1 MRTLSIQMLIA
12 FCLLFSTHIYAQLE
26 VHEQVHE
33 ISRKSMRVYLGGV
46 ETNPEAMTF
55 DMTYVLPS
63 SDRKVKLETYTF
75 DEQLQLIN
83 TKKEEEDIEKVRQR
97 YKWFNFRGDEFT
109 RNLLTASITMGGK
122 LVFRKKEVTYRYS
135 WWYGRYNKSVK
146 TLDKVKPKGDAG
158 EKYIFRGG
166 AYEVDLEETVL
177 VFAGVQGAK
186 NDVIGSTMNYELIK
200 CDKDVN
206 VTVLEKITFDYPHQ
220 PIFAEPIMDDENILN
235 EDMPRD
241 WVVVFAPMGGAA
253 VKGAKLSPKTNEYV
267 YFRISPQGEVKE
279 RLSIT
284 APSNGWRV
292 LQAYEKDG
300 TVFLYGPSLTKDVN
314 SKYIDQVYKTGLVAT
329 TSADAEEK
337 VESNK
342 SSGAFSGFKNMV
354 NTVSGNQDMGTTQ
367 EAIDVMLDELKFT
380 GFSVGKMAD
389 GKVAFLKDTPI
400 AEFNTKSV
408 TPAGQ
413 KKPLEFD
420 GKRFQ
425 TYSINVVSNGDIMIN
440 GQDFKVGK
448 SIIGSSGSDGA
459 RLYRGV
465 YMFQFDPQG
474 NLKHNYG
481 IQLDQKER
489 AGFFNKSPLTSDMFA
504 AESTIYES
512 PDKTKAY
519 WFLHTCRAIEDVT
532 DVDRGF
538 WSTTVTKSW
547 SPLYTF
553 QYGTIDLNEGTAGEF
568 KILGES
574 EKKNYYL
581 MPSNYANELGKYLI
595 VLSETEKGSRILQSR
610 VDISK

>member
-1 MRTLSIQMLIA
+1 M
-12 FCLLFSTHIYAQLE
+12 YAQLE
-26 VHEQVHE
+26 VYEQVHE
-33 ISRKSMRVYLGGV
+33 ISRKSMRGYLGGV

-55 DMTYVLPS
+55 DMIYVLPS

-75 DEQLQLIN
+75 NEQLELIN
-83 TKKEEEDIEKVRQR
+83 TKKEEEDVERVRTR
-97 YKWFNFRGDEFT
+97 YKWFNFRGEEFT
-109 RNLLTASITMGGK
+109 RNLLTASVTLGGK
-122 LVFRKKEVTYRYS
+122 LVFRKKEATYRYS

-146 TLDKVKPKGDAG
+146 TLDKVKPTGEAG

-166 AYEVDLEETVL
+166 AYEVDLDETVL
-177 VFAGVQGAK
+177 VFAGVQGGK
-186 NDVIGSTMNYELIK
+186 NDVIGSTMNYDLIK

-206 VTVLEKITFDYPHQ
+206 ITVLEQVKFDSPHQ
-220 PIFAEPIMDDENILN
+220 PIFSEPILDDEDILN
-235 EDMPRD
+235 EDLPRD
-241 WVVVFAPMGGAA
+241 WVVVFAPMGGPE
-253 VKGAKLSPKTNEYV
+253 VKGASLSPATNQYV
-267 YFRISPQGEVKE
+267 YFRISPRGEIKE
-279 RLSIT
+279 RINIT

-300 TVFLYGPSLTKDVN
+300 AVFLYGPTLTKDTDK
-314 SKYIDQVYKTGLVAT
+314 KYINQLYNTGLVAT

-337 VESNK
+337 AESNK
-342 SSGAFSGFKNMV
+342 STGAFSGFKNMA
-354 NTVSGNQDMGTTQ
+354 NTFAGNQDMGTTQ
-367 EAIDVMLDELKFT
+367 EAIDLMLDELKFN
-380 GFSVGKMAD
+380 GFSIAKIEGGKT
-389 GKVAFLKDTPI
+389 VFITDTPI
-400 AEFNTKSV
+400 DDFNAKAVS
-408 TPAGQ
+408 PEGQ
-413 KKPLEFD
+413 KKTLQFD

-425 TYSINVVSNGDIMIN
+425 TYSINIVSSGDIVIN

-459 RLYRGV
+459 RLYQGV
-465 YMFQFDPQG
+465 YMFQFDNQG

-489 AGFFNKSPLTSDMFA
+489 AGFFNKSPLTSDMFP
-504 AESTIYES
+504 AESTIFES

-519 WFLHTCRAIEDVT
+519 WFLHTCRAIDDVT

-538 WSTTVTKSW
+538 YTTTVTKSW

-553 QYGTIDLNEGTAGEF
+553 QYGVVDLEAGTAGEF
-568 KILGES
+568 NILGES

-581 MPSNYANELGKYLI
+581 MPSNYIHELGKYLI

>member
-1 MRTLSIQMLIA
+1 MRIIFLSLLIL
-12 FCLLFSTHIYAQLE
+12 FCSLFSVKTYAQLE
-26 VHEQVHE
+26 VYEQVHE
-33 ISRKSMRVYLGGV
+33 ISRKSMKGYLGGV
-46 ETNPEAMTF
+46 ETNQENMTF
-55 DMTYVLPS
+55 DMIYVLPS
-63 SDRKVKLETYTF
+63 SARKVKLETYTF
-75 DEQLQLIN
+75 DEQLKLIN
-83 TKKEEEDIEKVRQR
+83 TKKEEEDIDKVRTR

-122 LVFRKKEVTYRYS
+122 LVFRRKEVKYKYS
-135 WWYGRYNKSVK
+135 WWYGQYNKSVK
-146 TLDKVKPKGDAG
+146 TLDKVKPTGDAG

-166 AYEVDLEETVL
+166 AYEVDLDEAVL
-177 VFAGVQGAK
+177 VFAGVQEKK
-186 NDVIGSTMNYELIK
+186 NDIIGSTMNYDLIK

-206 VTVLEKITFDYPHQ
+206 ITVLEKIKFDYPYQ
-220 PIFAEPIMDDENILN
+220 PIFAEPILDDENILN

-241 WVVVFAPMGGAA
+241 WVVVFAPMGAL
-253 VKGAKLSPKTNEYV
+253 KGASLNPKTNEYV
-267 YFRISPQGEVKE
+267 YFRITPQGEIKE
-279 RLSIT
+279 RMNIT

-292 LQAYEKDG
+292 LQAYEKEG
-300 TVFLYGPSLTKDVN
+300 AVYLYGPTLTKDIDK
-314 SKYIDQVYKTGLVAT
+314 KYIDQVYKTGLVAT

-337 VESNK
+337 AESNK
-342 SSGAFSGFKNMV
+342 SAGAFSGFKNLV

-380 GFSVGKMAD
+380 GFSVGKIAG
-389 GKVAFLKDTPI
+389 GKLAFIKDTPI
-400 AEFNTKSV
+400 DDFNAKSV
-408 TPAGQ
+408 TPTGQ
-413 KKPLEFD
+413 KKALDFD

-425 TYSINVVSNGDIMIN
+425 TYSINIVSNGDIMIN

-465 YMFQFDPQG
+465 YLFQFDQQG

-481 IQLDQKER
+481 IQLEQKER
-489 AGFFNKSPLTSDMFA
+489 AGFFNKSPLTSDMFG

-532 DVDRGF
+532 DVDNGF
-538 WSTTVTKSW
+538 WTTTVTKSW

-553 QYGTIDLNEGTAGEF
+553 QYGTIDLNKGTAGEF

-581 MPSNYANELGKYLI
+581 MPSAYANELGKYLI

>member
-1 MRTLSIQMLIA
+1 MKTQIKNLI
-12 FCLLFSTHIYAQLE
+12 FLCFLLISSNIHAQLE
-26 VHEQVHE
+26 VFENVHE
-33 ISRKSMRVYLGGV
+33 ISRKSMKGYLGGV
-46 ETNPEAMTF
+46 ETNEEAMTF
-55 DMTYVLPS
+55 DMIYVLPS
-63 SDRKVKLETYTF
+63 SNRKVKLETYTF

-83 TKKEEEDIEKVRQR
+83 TVKEEEDIEKVRTR

-135 WWYGRYNKSVK
+135 WWFGRYNKSVK
-146 TLDKVKPKGDAG
+146 TLDKVKPTGDAG

-166 AYEVDLEETVL
+166 AYEVDLDETVL
-177 VFAGVQGAK
+177 VFAGVQEKK
-186 NDVIGSTMNYELIK
+186 NDNIGSTMNYELIK

-206 VTVLEKITFDYPHQ
+206 VTVLEKVTFDAPHQ
-220 PIFAEPIMDDENILN
+220 PIFAEPILDDENILN

-241 WVVVFAPMGGAA
+241 WVVVFAPIGGAS
-253 VKGAKLSPKTNEYV
+253 VKGAKLSSKTNEYV
-267 YFRISPQGEVKE
+267 YFRISPKGEIKE
-279 RLSIT
+279 KLTIN

-300 TVFLYGPSLTKDVN
+300 SVYLYGPTLTKDVN
-314 SKYIDQVYKTGLVAT
+314 DKYIDQVFKTGLVAT
-329 TSADAEEK
+329 TSADSEEK

-342 SSGAFSGFKNMV
+342 SSGAFSGFKNMA
-354 NTVSGNQDMGTTQ
+354 NTFSGNQDMGTTQ
-367 EAIDVMLDELKFT
+367 EAIDAMLDELKFT
-380 GFSVGKMAD
+380 GFSIGKITA
-389 GKVAFLKDTPI
+389 GKTSFITDTPI
-400 AEFNTKSV
+400 ADFNSKSV
-408 TPAGQ
+408 TPKGQ
-413 KKPLEFD
+413 KKALDFD

-425 TYSINVVSNGDIMIN
+425 TYSINIVSNGDIMIN

-448 SIIGSSGSDGA
+448 SVIGSSGSDGA

-465 YMFQFDPQG
+465 YLFQFDEQG

-489 AGFFNKSPLTSDMFA
+489 AGFFNKSPLTSDMFS

-532 DVDRGF
+532 DVDNNF
-538 WSTTVTKSW
+538 FSKTITKTW

-553 QYGTIDLNEGTAGEF
+553 QYGTIDLTNGTAGEF
-568 KILGES
+568 NILGES

-581 MPSNYANELGKYLI
+581 MPSNYANEMGKYLV
-595 VLSETEKGSRILQSR
+595 VLSETERGSRILQSR
-610 VDISK
+610 IDISK